1 MYLKITKYA
10 LPLLLTLTISLAHA
24 DDTLFS
30 TNLHAKFQ
38 AKSCTN
44 CHDFH
49 SKDKGGRYYKNHSKR
64 RDVNRCVKCHSQRV
78 TGFSDS
84 AEWFAQPE
92 LYASGMDAIETC
104 KKTKKALHAEFK
116 SDALMA
122 SQLEEHLLGD
132 PRVLW
137 GIEGATPKSGNLPF
151 KKKER
156 DMVVGGLE
164 EWENQVMAWIN
175 GGMKC
180 E

>member
-1 MYLKITKYA
+1 MYKKTIKYA
-10 LPLLLTLTISLAHA
+10 LPVLLTLAISLAHA

-30 TNLHAKFQ
+30 TNLHSKFQ

-49 SKDKGGRYYKNHSKR
+49 SKDKDGLFYKSHAKR
-64 RDVNRCVKCHSQRV
+64 RDVNSCAKCHSQKV
-78 TGFSDS
+78 TSFADS
-84 AEWFAQPE
+84 AEWFAQPG
-92 LYASGMDAIETC
+92 LYTSGMDAIETC
-104 KKTKKALHAEFK
+104 KETKKALHAEFK

-122 SQLEEHLLGD
+122 SQLEKHLLED

-137 GIEGATPKSGNLPF
+137 GIEGGTPKSGALPF

-156 DMVVGGLE
+156 DMVIGGLE
-164 EWENQVMAWIN
+164 EWESQVMAWIN

>member
-1 MYLKITKYA
+1 MLKKIMKYA
-10 LPLLLTLTISLAHA
+10 LPVMLPLAFGVAHA
-24 DDTLFS
+24 DDALFS
-30 TNLHAKFQ
+30 ANLYAKFQ

-49 SKDKGGRYYKNHSKR
+49 EKGKDGLYFNTHAER
-64 RDVNRCVKCHSQRV
+64 RDVNRCTTCHTHGV
-78 TGFSDS
+78 NGFEDS
-84 AEWFAQPE
+84 AEWFARPG
-92 LYASGMDAIETC
+92 LYTSGLDAKATC
-104 KKTKKALHAEFK
+104 EKTKEALSSKFK

-122 SQLEEHLLGD
+122 TQLEKHLFTD

-151 KKKER
+151 NKKEGN
-156 DMVVGGLE
+156 MVKGGLE
-164 EWENQVMAWIN
+164 EWKAQVMEWIN